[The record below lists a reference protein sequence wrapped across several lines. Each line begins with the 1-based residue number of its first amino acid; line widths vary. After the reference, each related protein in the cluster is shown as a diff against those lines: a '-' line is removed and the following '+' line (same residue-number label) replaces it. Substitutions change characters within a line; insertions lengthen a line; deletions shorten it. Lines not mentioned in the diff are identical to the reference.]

1 MGGRQ
6 FQIWGAASDACSTR
20 KNSKIQNQMNDYQDQ
35 LIHHFS
41 LEAPELL
48 ATMEQALQN
57 LQIGTHNLEQIR
69 TLMRATHTLKSI
81 AATLGLE
88 TIKNISHSLEDV
100 FRAIQAPDVEI
111 DTHLQALFFESYEC
125 LRDPLMAELNG
136 LPSCDDKV
144 IERFAH
150 IFSQFRAQLG
160 DLLVEETQAT
170 EEDSKAN
177 VDFNSIKTLFE
188 GYIGP
193 ELEKTAAILVDAK
206 PKEASDLLR
215 QTAEL
220 FQSYAKAIQL
230 NSFEAIAE
238 ATIAALDNNPRST
251 RRIARL
257 AVEDFRSYY
266 NAIVSGENP
275 QTGYPNEALL
285 TLALLNNLPKLD
297 SVDQKEVINL
307 VPKTIVVSDVEFIPD
322 NNSSDAQ
329 PNQPVESEP
338 MLEEVNNAPAVP
350 KVVRV
355 NVDHLEQLN
364 YLNAE
369 LLTNQNRQFLQ
380 DAKTRN
386 SLRKLLSRLRQ
397 FQQMLG
403 DLQDWS
409 NPLMLHH
416 TAEHSNILNLLKSNY
431 KSQGDNF
438 DDLELD
444 SYNELQIFIQNL
456 IEEAGELEQE
466 IDSLE
471 LVNRQTTQLLKKQQ
485 KLLTNS
491 RDVLLDARMLPL
503 GSILNRLHPV
513 LEQLQKKYN
522 KSINLNIKGNEV
534 LVDKAIA
541 ERLYEPL
548 LHLVRNSFDH
558 GIEAPEVRNLRGK
571 SPIGHIEICAYYQ
584 GSQLIIDVQDDGE
597 GLDFNAIRQ
606 KAINRGIITEE
617 IARGQT
623 DSQLA
628 ELLFEPGFST
638 AKQVNE
644 ISGRGVGLDV
654 VKVQL
659 QGIQGSVAVHT
670 EVHKN
675 TTFSLQIPLSLS
687 ISKLLVCQ
695 VGSKVYALAADTI
708 DQILLPKPAQIQE
721 SEHGRILR
729 LPNSTTNKRNEGELV
744 RIYRLEE
751 ILDYSSRQPA
761 HITSEVHAVEG
772 NTLLPLLIV
781 RCQEQ
786 LLALEVDRII
796 WEQELVIRPFGKLVP
811 TPPYVYGGTILADGG
826 LTLVINGAAL
836 LDHILNKEIQIMEQS
851 WEETRTSPQRNLL
864 THNGGFHPALPAKH
878 DNNRTIVIVDD
889 SMTLRQALVFT
900 LQKAGYQIL
909 QARDGYEAISHIK
922 THPEVDLIIC
932 DIEMPRMNGF
942 EFLAHC
948 AADEH
953 LSSIPIL
960 ILSSRTAAKHR
971 HLALK
976 LGARAYLT
984 KPYSEAQLLSAVT
997 QVFTSHKL
1005 LISK

>member
-1 MGGRQ
+1 
-6 FQIWGAASDACSTR
+6 
-20 KNSKIQNQMNDYQDQ
+20 MNDYQEQ

-48 ATMEQALQN
+48 ATIEQALQS
-57 LQIGTHNLEQIR
+57 LQVGKNNIEHVR

-111 DTHLQALFFESYEC
+111 DTQMQALFFESYEC

-136 LPSCDDKV
+136 LPFSDDKV
-144 IERFAH
+144 VKRFAH
-150 IFSQFRAQLG
+150 VFSQFRVKLG

-170 EEDSKAN
+170 EEADAAN
-177 VDFNSIKTLFE
+177 VDFDSIKTLFE
-188 GYIGP
+188 SYIGP
-193 ELEKTAAILVDAK
+193 ELEKTATILAGAK
-206 PKEASDLLR
+206 PKEASDALR

-230 NSFEAIAE
+230 KSLEAIAE
-238 ATIAALDNNPRST
+238 ATITALDNNPRST

-266 NAIVSGENP
+266 NATVSGENP
-275 QTGYPNEALL
+275 QTGYPSEALL
-285 TLALLNNLPKLD
+285 ALAKLD
-297 SVDQKEVINL
+297 NSPQLDSLSEKVINL
-307 VPKTIVVSDVEFIPD
+307 APKNTVVSDV
-322 NNSSDAQ
+322 Q

-338 MLEEVNNAPAVP
+338 MLEEVNNAAPAFFP

-380 DAKTRN
+380 DTKTRN

-397 FQQMLG
+397 FQQILG

-416 TAEHSNILNLLKSNY
+416 TAEHSNILNLLKNNY
-431 KSQGDNF
+431 KNQGNNF
-438 DDLELD
+438 DNLELD

-471 LVNRQTTQLLKKQQ
+471 LVNRQRTQLLKKQQ

-491 RDVLLDARMLPL
+491 RDVLLEARMLPL

-513 LEQLQKKYN
+513 LEQLQNKYN

-558 GIEAPEVRNLRGK
+558 GIETSEVRSLRSK
-571 SPIGHIEICAYYQ
+571 SPVGHIEIRAYYQ

-606 KAINRGIITEE
+606 KAVAKGIITED
-617 IARGQT
+617 IARIQT

-638 AKQVNE
+638 AKQINDV
-644 ISGRGVGLDV
+644 SGRGVGLDV

-659 QGIQGSVAVHT
+659 QAIQGSVAVHT
-670 EVHKN
+670 EAHKN

-695 VGSKVYALAADTI
+695 VGKKVYALAADTI
-708 DQILLPKPAQIQE
+708 DQILLPKPGQIQE

-729 LPNSTTNKRNEGELV
+729 LPNSTTNKRHGGELV

-761 HITSEVHAVEG
+761 HITSDAHAFEG

-836 LDHILNKEIQIMEQS
+836 LDHILNQEIQIMEQS
-851 WEETRTSPQRNLL
+851 WEETRTSPQRNLPIHGRL
-864 THNGGFHPALPAKH
+864 HPALPTKS
-878 DNNRTIVIVDD
+878 DNQNLTVVIVDD
-889 SMTLRQALVFT
+889 SITLRQALVFT
-900 LQKAGYQIL
+900 LQKAGYQTL

-922 THPEVDLIIC
+922 THPKVHLIIC

-953 LSSIPIL
+953 LSNIPIL
-960 ILSSRTAAKHR
+960 ILSSRTATKHR

-984 KPYSEAQLLSAVT
+984 KPYSEAQLLSTVT

-1005 LISK
+1005 LRNPVSQI

>member
-1 MGGRQ
+1 
-6 FQIWGAASDACSTR
+6 
-20 KNSKIQNQMNDYQDQ
+20 MNDYQEQ

-48 ATMEQALQN
+48 ATIEQALQS
-57 LQIGTHNLEQIR
+57 LQVGKNNIEQVR

-100 FRAIQAPDVEI
+100 FRAIQAPDVKI
-111 DTHLQALFFESYEC
+111 DTQMQALFFESYEC

-136 LPSCDDKV
+136 LPFSDNKV
-144 IERFAH
+144 VKRFADV
-150 IFSQFRAQLG
+150 FSKFRAKLG
-160 DLLVEETQAT
+160 EKLVEETHAIEQA
-170 EEDSKAN
+170 DASN
-177 VDFNSIKTLFE
+177 VDFDSIKTLFE
-188 GYIGP
+188 SYIGP
-193 ELEKTAAILVDAK
+193 ELEKTATILAGAK
-206 PKEASDLLR
+206 PKEASDVLR
-215 QTAEL
+215 QTTEL

-230 NSFEAIAE
+230 QSLEAIAE
-238 ATIAALDNNPRST
+238 TTITALDNNPRST

-257 AVEDFRSYY
+257 AIEDFRSYY

-275 QTGYPNEALL
+275 QTGYPSSALL
-285 TLALLNNLPKLD
+285 ALAKVDNLPQLD
-297 SVDQKEVINL
+297 SLPEVINL
-307 VPKTIVVSDVEFIPD
+307 APKNKAVSDV
-322 NNSSDAQ
+322 Q
-329 PNQPVESEP
+329 RNQPVECSVECTL
-338 MLEEVNNAPAVP
+338 MLEEVNNAPAALFP

-380 DAKTRN
+380 DTKTRN

-409 NPLMLHH
+409 NPLMIHY
-416 TAEHSNILNLLKSNY
+416 TEHNNY
-431 KSQGDNF
+431 KNQGDNF
-438 DDLELD
+438 DYLELD

-466 IDSLE
+466 IDLLE

-491 RDVLLDARMLPL
+491 RDVLLEARMLPL
-503 GSILNRLHPV
+503 GSILNRLYPV
-513 LEQLQKKYN
+513 LEQLQNKYN

-558 GIEAPEVRNLRGK
+558 GIETSEIRSLRGK
-571 SPIGHIEICAYYQ
+571 LPVGQIEIRAYYQ

-597 GLDFNAIRQ
+597 GLDFNAIRK
-606 KAINRGIITEE
+606 KAVAKGLITED
-617 IARGQT
+617 IARIQT

-628 ELLFEPGFST
+628 ELLFEPEFST
-638 AKQVNE
+638 AKQVNDV
-644 ISGRGVGLDV
+644 SGRGVGLDV

-659 QGIQGSVAVHT
+659 QAIQGSVAVHT
-670 EVHKN
+670 EAHKN

-695 VGSKVYALAADTI
+695 VGKKVYALAADTI
-708 DQILLPKPAQIQE
+708 DQILLPKPGQIQE

-729 LPNSTTNKRNEGELV
+729 LPNSSTNKRTPEGELV
-744 RIYRLEE
+744 RIYRLAE

-761 HITSEVHAVEG
+761 HITSDAHAFEG

-836 LDHILNKEIQIMEQS
+836 LDHILNQEIQIMEQS
-851 WEETRTSPQRNLL
+851 WEETRTSPQKNLP
-864 THNGGFHPALPAKH
+864 THGRLHRVLPTKS
-878 DNNRTIVIVDD
+878 DNHIKTVVIVDD
-889 SMTLRQALVFT
+889 SITLRQALVFT
-900 LQKAGYQIL
+900 LQKAGYQTL

-922 THPEVDLIIC
+922 THPEIHLIIC

-948 AADEH
+948 AAEEH
-953 LSSIPIL
+953 LSNIPIL
-960 ILSSRTAAKHR
+960 ILSSRTATKHR

-997 QVFTSHKL
+997 QVFNSHKL
-1005 LISK
+1005 LRNPVSM

>member
-1 MGGRQ
+1 
-6 FQIWGAASDACSTR
+6 
-20 KNSKIQNQMNDYQDQ
+20 MNDYQEQ

-48 ATMEQALQN
+48 ATIEQALQS
-57 LQIGTHNLEQIR
+57 LQVGKNNIEQVR

-100 FRAIQAPDVEI
+100 FRAIQAPDVKI
-111 DTHLQALFFESYEC
+111 DTQMQALFFESYEC

-136 LPSCDDKV
+136 LPFSDDKV
-144 IERFAH
+144 VKRFADV
-150 IFSQFRAQLG
+150 FSQFRIKLG

-170 EEDSKAN
+170 EEADAAN
-177 VDFNSIKTLFE
+177 VDFDSIKTLFE
-188 GYIGP
+188 SYIGP
-193 ELEKTAAILVDAK
+193 ELEKTATILAGAK
-206 PKEASDLLR
+206 PKEASDVLR

-230 NSFEAIAE
+230 KSLEAVAE
-238 ATIAALDNNPRST
+238 TTITALDNNPRST

-257 AVEDFRSYY
+257 AVENLRSYY

-275 QTGYPNEALL
+275 QTGYPSEALL
-285 TLALLNNLPKLD
+285 ALVKLNNSPQLD
-297 SVDQKEVINL
+297 SLPEEVINL
-307 VPKTIVVSDVEFIPD
+307 SPKNTVVSDV
-322 NNSSDAQ
+322 Q
-329 PNQPVESEP
+329 PNQRVECEP
-338 MLEEVNNAPAVP
+338 MLEEVNNAPAAFFP

-380 DAKTRN
+380 DTKTRN

-403 DLQDWS
+403 DLQDWP
-409 NPLMLHH
+409 NPLRIHH
-416 TAEHSNILNLLKSNY
+416 TEHNNY
-431 KSQGDNF
+431 KNQCDNF

-491 RDVLLDARMLPL
+491 RDVLLEARMLPL

-513 LEQLQKKYN
+513 LEQLQNKYN

-558 GIEAPEVRNLRGK
+558 GIETSEIRSLRGK
-571 SPIGHIEICAYYQ
+571 SPVGHIEIRAYYQ
-584 GSQLIIDVQDDGE
+584 GSQLIIDVQDDGG

-606 KAINRGIITEE
+606 KAVARGLITED
-617 IARGQT
+617 IARIQT

-638 AKQVNE
+638 AKQINDV
-644 ISGRGVGLDV
+644 SGRGVGLDV

-659 QGIQGSVAVHT
+659 QAIQGSVAVHT
-670 EVHKN
+670 EAHKN

-695 VGSKVYALAADTI
+695 VGKKVYALAADTI
-708 DQILLPKPAQIQE
+708 DQILLPKPGQIQE

-729 LPNSTTNKRNEGELV
+729 LPNSTTNKRNGGELI

-761 HITSEVHAVEG
+761 HITSDAYALEG

-796 WEQELVIRPFGKLVP
+796 WEQELVIRPFGKLVS

-836 LDHILNKEIQIMEQS
+836 LDHILNQEIQIMEQS
-851 WEETRTSPQRNLL
+851 WEETRTSPQRNLS
-864 THNGGFHPALPAKH
+864 THGRLHPALPTKL
-878 DNNRTIVIVDD
+878 DNHNRTIVIVDD
-889 SMTLRQALVFT
+889 SITLRQALVFT
-900 LQKAGYQIL
+900 LQKAGYQTL

-922 THPEVDLIIC
+922 THPEVHLIIC

-953 LSSIPIL
+953 LSNIPIL
-960 ILSSRTAAKHR
+960 ILSSRTATKHR

-984 KPYSEAQLLSAVT
+984 KPYSEAQLLSTVT

>member
-1 MGGRQ
+1 
-6 FQIWGAASDACSTR
+6 
-20 KNSKIQNQMNDYQDQ
+20 MNDYQEQ

-48 ATMEQALQN
+48 ATIEQALQS
-57 LQIGTHNLEQIR
+57 LQVGKNNIEQVR

-125 LRDPLMAELNG
+125 LRDPLMAELNN
-136 LPSCDDKV
+136 LPFSDDKV
-144 IERFAH
+144 VKRFADV
-150 IFSQFRAQLG
+150 FSKFKAKLG
-160 DLLVEETQAT
+160 EKLVEETHAL
-170 EEDSKAN
+170 EELDAAN
-177 VDFNSIKTLFE
+177 VDFDSIKTLFE
-188 GYIGP
+188 SYIGP
-193 ELEKTAAILVDAK
+193 ELEKTATILVGAK
-206 PKEASDLLR
+206 PKEASDILH

-230 NSFEAIAE
+230 KSLEAIAE

-275 QTGYPNEALL
+275 ETGYPSEALKA
-285 TLALLNNLPKLD
+285 LALLNNLPNIDVTEQEK
-297 SVDQKEVINL
+297 VINL
-307 VPKTIVVSDVEFIPD
+307 APKTTVV
-322 NNSSDAQ
+322 NDAL
-329 PNQPVESEP
+329 PNQPVEP
-338 MLEEVNNAPAVP
+338 MLEEVNNAPAAFFP

-380 DAKTRN
+380 DTKTRN

-416 TAEHSNILNLLKSNY
+416 TAEHSNILNLLKNNY

-471 LVNRQTTQLLKKQQ
+471 IVNRQTTQLLKKQQ

-522 KSINLNIKGNEV
+522 KSINLHIKGSEV

-558 GIEAPEVRNLRGK
+558 GIETSEVRSLRGK
-571 SPIGHIEICAYYQ
+571 SPVGHIEIRAYYQ

-606 KAINRGIITEE
+606 KAVARGIISED
-617 IARGQT
+617 IARIQT

-638 AKQVNE
+638 AKQINE
-644 ISGRGVGLDV
+644 VSGRGVGLDV

-659 QGIQGSVAVHT
+659 QAIQGAVGVHT
-670 EVHKN
+670 EAQKN

-695 VGSKVYALAADTI
+695 VGKKVYALAADTI
-708 DQILLPKPAQIQE
+708 DQILLPKPGQIQE

-729 LPNSTTNKRNEGELV
+729 LPNSSTTKRNEGELV

-761 HITSEVHAVEG
+761 HITSDAHVLEG

-796 WEQELVIRPFGKLVP
+796 WEQELVIRPFGKLVA

-836 LDHILNKEIQIMEQS
+836 LDHILNQEIQIMEQS
-851 WEETRTSPQRNLL
+851 WEETRTTPQKNLSYGRL
-864 THNGGFHPALPAKH
+864 HPALPTKS
-878 DNNRTIVIVDD
+878 DNHNKTVVIVDD
-889 SMTLRQALVFT
+889 SITLRQALVFT
-900 LQKAGYQIL
+900 LQKAGYQTL

-922 THPEVDLIIC
+922 THPETHLIIC

-948 AADEH
+948 VADEH
-953 LSSIPIL
+953 LSNIPIL

-976 LGARAYLT
+976 LGAKAYLT
-984 KPYSEAQLLSAVT
+984 KPYSEAQLISAVT
-997 QVFTSHKL
+997 QVFNSHQL
-1005 LISK
+1005 LLSK

>member
-1 MGGRQ
+1 MDDN
-6 FQIWGAASDACSTR
+6 FQ
-20 KNSKIQNQMNDYQDQ
+20 QQ
-35 LIHHFS
+35 LKHHFS

-48 ATMEQALQN
+48 GTMEQALQSIKAN
-57 LQIGTHNLEQIR
+57 KDNKEQVR

-100 FRAIQAPDVEI
+100 FRAIQAPSVKI
-111 DTHLQALFFESYEC
+111 DAQLQTLFFESYEC
-125 LRDPLMAELNG
+125 LRNPLMAELNG
-136 LPSCDDKV
+136 LPYRDDLV
-144 IERFAH
+144 EQYEAIL
-150 IFSQFRAQLG
+150 SQFRVHLG
-160 DLLVEETQAT
+160 DLLFEETQPKL
-170 EEDSKAN
+170 EDNAAN
-177 VDFNSIKTLFE
+177 VDFESIKALFE
-188 GYIGP
+188 GYIRP
-193 ELEKTAAILVDAK
+193 ELEKTAAIIVDAK
-206 PKEASDLLR
+206 PKEVDSKLR
-215 QTAEL
+215 QITEL
-220 FQSYAKAIQL
+220 FQGYAKAIQL
-230 NSFEAIAE
+230 PCFLAITE
-238 ATIAALDNNPRST
+238 ATITALDNNPRST

-257 AVEDFRSYY
+257 AIEDFRSYC
-266 NAIVSGENP
+266 NAITSGENP
-275 QTGYPNEALL
+275 QTRYPSEALV
-285 TLALLNNLPKLD
+285 TLAGSNNIPQLDYSIDSSVVEEVVMAPSEELLNQ
-297 SVDQKEVINL
+297 SRE
-307 VPKTIVVSDVEFIPD
+307 
-322 NNSSDAQ
+322 SS
-329 PNQPVESEP
+329 PV
-338 MLEEVNNAPAVP
+338 LEEVNNNPATPFP

-380 DAKTRN
+380 DDKTRN
-386 SLRKLLSRLRQ
+386 SLRKILSRLRQ
-397 FQQMLG
+397 FQQILG

-409 NPLMLHH
+409 NPLIIY
-416 TAEHSNILNLLKSNY
+416 NNKLNLLKNNY
-431 KSQGDNF
+431 KSQSENF

-456 IEEAGELEQE
+456 IEEAGELEHE
-466 IDSLE
+466 IDLLE
-471 LVNRQTTQLLKKQQ
+471 LVNRQNTQLLKKQQ

-491 RDVLLDARMLPL
+491 RDVLLEARMLPL
-503 GSILNRLHPV
+503 SNILNRLHPV
-513 LEQLQKKYN
+513 LEQLQNKYN
-522 KSINLNIKGNEV
+522 KSINLDIKGNEV

-558 GIEAPEVRNLRGK
+558 GIETPEIRTLRGK
-571 SPIGHIEICAYYQ
+571 SSVGHIKIRAYYQ

-606 KAINRGIITEE
+606 KAVARGLITEE
-617 IARGQT
+617 IARTQT

-659 QGIQGSVAVHT
+659 QAIQGSVAVHT

-695 VGSKVYALAADTI
+695 VGNKVYALAADTI
-708 DQILLPKPAQIQE
+708 DQILLPKPGQIQE
-721 SEHGRILR
+721 SEHGKILR
-729 LPNSTTNKRNEGELV
+729 LPNSATNKRNEGELV

-761 HITSEVHAVEG
+761 YITSEGHALEIH
-772 NTLLPLLIV
+772 TLLPLLII
-781 RCQEQ
+781 RCQDQ

-851 WEETRTSPQRNLL
+851 WEEIRTSPQRNMLSYNGCSQPTL
-864 THNGGFHPALPAKH
+864 TAKLG
-878 DNNRTIVIVDD
+878 NQNRTAVIIDD
-889 SMTLRQALVFT
+889 SITLRQALVFT
-900 LQKAGYQIL
+900 LQKAGYQTI
-909 QARDGYEAISHIK
+909 QARDGYEAISQIK
-922 THPEVDLIIC
+922 SHPEVTLIIC

-948 AADEH
+948 MADEH
-953 LSSIPIL
+953 LANIPIL
-960 ILSSRTAAKHR
+960 ILSSRTAVKHR

-984 KPYSEAQLLSAVT
+984 KPYSEAQLISTISQVVT
-997 QVFTSHKL
+997 SQKL
-1005 LISK
+1005 LISR

>member
-1 MGGRQ
+1 MPAPQDRKQ
-6 FQIWGAASDACSTR
+6 F
-20 KNSKIQNQMNDYQDQ
+20 KIINQMNDYQEQ

-48 ATMEQALQN
+48 ATIEQALQS
-57 LQIGTHNLEQIR
+57 LQVGKNNIEQVR

-111 DTHLQALFFESYEC
+111 DTQMQGLFFESYEC
-125 LRDPLMAELNG
+125 LRDPLMAKLNG
-136 LPSCDDKV
+136 LPFSDDKV
-144 IERFAH
+144 VKRFADV
-150 IFSQFRAQLG
+150 FSKFRAKLG
-160 DLLVEETQAT
+160 EKLVEETHAI
-170 EEDSKAN
+170 EEADAAN
-177 VDFNSIKTLFE
+177 VDFDSIKTLFE
-188 GYIGP
+188 SYIRP
-193 ELEKTAAILVDAK
+193 ELEKTATILAGAK
-206 PKEASDLLR
+206 PKEASDALR

-220 FQSYAKAIQL
+220 FQNYAKGIQL
-230 NSFEAIAE
+230 KSLEAIAE
-238 ATIAALDNNPRST
+238 TTIAALDNNPRST

-275 QTGYPNEALL
+275 ETGYPSEALL
-285 TLALLNNLPKLD
+285 ALAQLNE
-297 SVDQKEVINL
+297 QEVIN
-307 VPKTIVVSDVEFIPD
+307 VTFEEARATPS
-322 NNSSDAQ
+322 
-329 PNQPVESEP
+329 NQPVECTP
-338 MLEEVNNAPAVP
+338 MSEEVNNAPAAFFP

-380 DAKTRN
+380 DTKTRN
-386 SLRKLLSRLRQ
+386 SLRKLLSHLRQ

-409 NPLMLHH
+409 NPLMIHH
-416 TAEHSNILNLLKSNY
+416 TEHNNY
-431 KSQGDNF
+431 KNKSDNF

-466 IDSLE
+466 IDFLE
-471 LVNRQTTQLLKKQQ
+471 LVNCQTTQLLKKQQ

-491 RDVLLDARMLPL
+491 RDVLLEARMLPL

-513 LEQLQKKYN
+513 LEQLQNKYN
-522 KSINLNIKGNEV
+522 KSINLNIKGSEV

-558 GIEAPEVRNLRGK
+558 GIETSEIRSLRGK
-571 SPIGHIEICAYYQ
+571 SPVGHIEIRAYYQ

-597 GLDFNAIRQ
+597 GLDFNAIRK
-606 KAINRGIITEE
+606 KAVARGLITED
-617 IARGQT
+617 IARIQT

-644 ISGRGVGLDV
+644 VSGRGVGLDV

-659 QGIQGSVAVHT
+659 QAIQGSVAVHT
-670 EVHKN
+670 EAHKN

-695 VGSKVYALAADTI
+695 VGKKVYALAADTI
-708 DQILLPKPAQIQE
+708 DQILLPKPGQIQE

-729 LPNSTTNKRNEGELV
+729 LPNSSTNKRNGGELV

-761 HITSEVHAVEG
+761 HITSDAHALEG
-772 NTLLPLLIV
+772 NTSLPLLIV

-836 LDHILNKEIQIMEQS
+836 LDHILNQEIQIMEQS
-851 WEETRTSPQRNLL
+851 WQETKTSPQRNLP
-864 THNGGFHPALPAKH
+864 THGRLYPTLPTKL
-878 DNNRTIVIVDD
+878 DNHNKTVVIVDD
-889 SMTLRQALVFT
+889 SITLRQALVFT
-900 LQKAGYQIL
+900 LQKAGYQTL

-922 THPEVDLIIC
+922 THPEVHLIIC

-948 AADEH
+948 AAEEH
-953 LSSIPIL
+953 LSNIPIL
-960 ILSSRTAAKHR
+960 ILSSRTATKHR

-984 KPYSEAQLLSAVT
+984 KPYSEAQLLSTVT
-997 QVFTSHKL
+997 QVFNSHQL
-1005 LISK
+1005 LLSK